1 MKGITD
7 VPGILVGQQSD
18 LEGLTGCTVVLCKDG
33 AVVGVDV
40 RGSAPGTRE
49 TDLMRPCNMV
59 ERAHGI
65 LLAGGSAF
73 GLNASTGVVK
83 YLEEQHVGLD
93 VGCAKVPL
101 VGGAVLF
108 DLAAGNPDA
117 RPDAHM
123 GYMACVEASSGEV
136 EEGNVGAG
144 TGATVA
150 KALGAQF
157 SVKGGTGTYSM
168 KVGCLPDG
176 RELVVGAIV
185 AVNALGDIV
194 DGNEMVACG
203 FDRVNHVR
211 LSAMD
216 TMLKGISSAVNAGIG
231 TNTTIAVVATNVKLD
246 KEGANKVAQMAHD
259 GMARV
264 TMPSH
269 TMYDGDT
276 IFALSTCEGELT
288 GDKTLDVT
296 LVGSAAAK
304 CLSEA
309 ILRAVRKASGVDGIP
324 SVSDIG

>member
-1 MKGITD
+1 
-7 VPGILVGQQSD
+7 
-18 LEGLTGCTVVLCKDG
+18 
-33 AVVGVDV
+33 
-40 RGSAPGTRE
+40 
-49 TDLMRPCNMV
+49 
-59 ERAHGI
+59 
-65 LLAGGSAF
+65 
-73 GLNASTGVVK
+73 
-83 YLEEQHVGLD
+83 
-93 VGCAKVPL
+93 
-101 VGGAVLF
+101 
-108 DLAAGNPDA
+108 
-117 RPDAHM
+117 
-123 GYMACVEASSGEV
+123 
-136 EEGNVGAG
+136 
-144 TGATVA
+144 
-150 KALGAQF
+150 
-157 SVKGGTGTYSM
+157 M

-216 TMLKGISSAVNAGIG
+216 TMLKGMSSAGKCRNWDQHHHCSGRHH
-231 TNTTIAVVATNVKLD
+231 VKLD

-309 ILRAVRKASGVDGIP
+309 ILRAVRKASGVDLGFHLYP
-324 SVSDIG
+324 T